1 MTHRLRG
8 RHDPTPP
15 LPYPGSGAVDFE
27 YAYSWNAKRDAIVT
41 ERADEPASI
50 QLFGAT
56 NHAGKPVRVPLF
68 DIAGQS
74 RVADPAPRRLR
85 RRLAALP
92 QYVRRYYTQRLNSLE
107 QGKGMKAA
115 NGWLVNTFER
125 HVLPRIDAVNEQYQI
140 GQLPPALIAFRDD
153 FFRIPYSGKKDL
165 KRLAHRLADCMTGEF
180 VRLCD
185 YWAAA
190 ADDLAF
196 AVIYAYGRIGYLA
209 QHLNMFAPGWQQY
222 CSGQLSAEDA
232 TRAVARLESPAWWL
246 RRLRRLHDQ
255 WREHLMIAAGYVSD
269 KATPYCSDPCLK
281 EWHAQKKANREFLK
295 SRELE
300 DVDTGER
307 VSLIDKVDSSV
318 ANPAVKRAELM
329 NRMRGF
335 EDLAKARD
343 LAGEFYTLTAPSKY
357 HAMQSKT
364 GRRNNKYRGASPRE
378 TQRYLCKVWSKV
390 RASWKRAGIRV
401 FGFRV
406 TEPHH
411 DETPHWHLLLF
422 LKPEHIEQARDIFR
436 RYALQVDG
444 DEPGAAEYR
453 FSVKP
458 MDEQFGSATGY
469 IAKYISKNIDGYALD
484 DELDH
489 DTGEPLKDIA
499 KRVNAWASR
508 WRIRQFQQI
517 GGAPVTVYRELRR
530 MPGRDLFL
538 YPQIS
543 PAHIAADGNDWVGY
557 TEAQGGPLVE
567 RRNLRV
573 RLAYE
578 ITESGND
585 YGDDIS
591 KIIGV
596 YSPLSGIQA
605 TVYTRLITYKIVPA
619 GTDPVL
625 AVDLQAAAPPLGVL
639 SITVRGTQQEED
651 RQGSISGLLPPD
663 IDANDCARWPPG
675 GDFEGMTRRERRAFN
690 EYLIAEA
697 KKTRSKQPAQHQR
710 AEKSAQNL
718 ERLTD
723 FAASIGLELTELE
736 AKKLA
741 GGDELSLNG
750 KRWRAGADGTIRE
763 APASYAEKRSAI
775 MSRVFELKK
784 HRAQP

>member
-1 MTHRLRG
+1 
-8 RHDPTPP
+8 
-15 LPYPGSGAVDFE
+15 
-27 YAYSWNAKRDAIVT
+27 
-41 ERADEPASI
+41 
-50 QLFGAT
+50 
-56 NHAGKPVRVPLF
+56 
-68 DIAGQS
+68 
-74 RVADPAPRRLR
+74 
-85 RRLAALP
+85 
-92 QYVRRYYTQRLNSLE
+92 
-107 QGKGMKAA
+107 
-115 NGWLVNTFER
+115 
-125 HVLPRIDAVNEQYQI
+125 
-140 GQLPPALIAFRDD
+140 
-153 FFRIPYSGKKDL
+153 
-165 KRLAHRLADCMTGEF
+165 
-180 VRLCD
+180 
-185 YWAAA
+185 
-190 ADDLAF
+190 
-196 AVIYAYGRIGYLA
+196 
-209 QHLNMFAPGWQQY
+209 
-222 CSGQLSAEDA
+222 
-232 TRAVARLESPAWWL
+232 
-246 RRLRRLHDQ
+246 
-255 WREHLMIAAGYVSD
+255 
-269 KATPYCSDPCLK
+269 
-281 EWHAQKKANREFLK
+281 REFLK

-307 VSLIDKVDSSV
+307 VSLVDKVDGSV
-318 ANPAVKRAELM
+318 ANPAVRRAELM

-422 LKPEHIEQARDIFR
+422 LKPEHIEQARGIFR

-453 FSVKP
+453 FSVTP

-530 MPGRDLFL
+530 LRDRDLFL
-538 YPQIS
+538 HPEIS
-543 PAHIAADGNDWVGY
+543 PAHIAADAGDWAGY
-557 TEAQGGPLVE
+557 TDAQGGPLVE
-567 RRNLRV
+567 RRHIRV
-573 RLAYE
+573 RIGYD
-578 ITESGND
+578 ITENGND

-591 KIIGV
+591 KIAGV
-596 YSPLSGIQA
+596 YSPFARTQPMI
-605 TVYTRLITYKIVPA
+605 YTRLNTYKIVPA
-619 GTDPVL
+619 STDSGS

-639 SITVRGTQQEED
+639 SITVRGAQQEED
-651 RQGSISGLLPPD
+651 RQGSNPGIFIPG
-663 IDANDCARWPPG
+663 IDANGCVSRPPV

-697 KKTRSKQPAQHQR
+697 KKTRTQQPAVHRHAQ
-710 AEKSAQNL
+710 KSAHL
-718 ERLTD
+718 VEKITD
-723 FAASIGLELTELE
+723 FAASIGLTFTELE
-736 AKKLA
+736 AEKLA

-750 KRWRAGADGTIRE
+750 QRWRARADGSVHP
-763 APASYAEKRSAI
+763 APASYEQKRSAI
-775 MSRVFELKK
+775 MSRLFSLKK
-784 HRAQP
+784 LHLQP

>member
-1 MTHRLRG
+1 MTRNSRG
-8 RHDPTPP
+8 RCQPSPP
-15 LPYPGSGAVDFE
+15 LPYPGSGAVAFE
-27 YAYSWNAKRDAIVT
+27 YAYSWNVKRDAILT
-41 ERADEPASI
+41 ERGDEPASI
-50 QLFGAT
+50 QLFGVTDHSGAP
-56 NHAGKPVRVPLF
+56 ARVPLF
-68 DIAGQS
+68 DIAGQFS
-74 RVADPAPRRLR
+74 VADPAPRRLR

-92 QYVRRYYTQRLNSLE
+92 QYVRRYYTQRLNTIE
-107 QGKGMKAA
+107 QGKGQKAA

-140 GQLPPALIAFRDD
+140 GQVPPALIPFRDD

-165 KRLAHRLADCMTGEF
+165 KRLANRLADCMTGEF

-196 AVIYAYGRIGYLA
+196 AVIYAYGRIGYLT
-209 QHLNMFAPGWQQY
+209 QHLNMFAPGWYQY
-222 CSGQLSAEDA
+222 CSGRLSTEEA

-269 KATPYCSDPCLK
+269 RATPYCSDPCLK

-300 DVDTGER
+300 DTDTGER
-307 VSLIDKVDSSV
+307 FSLVDKVDGSV
-318 ANPAVKRAELM
+318 ANPAVRRAELM

-444 DEPGAAEYR
+444 NEPGAEEFR
-453 FSVKP
+453 FKVKP
-458 MDEQFGSATGY
+458 MDDQFGSATGY

-530 MPGRDLFL
+530 LRDRDLFL
-538 YPQIS
+538 YPEIS
-543 PAHIAADGNDWVGY
+543 PAHIAADSGDWAGY
-557 TEAQGGPLVE
+557 TDAQGGPLVE
-567 RRNLRV
+567 RRHIRV
-573 RLAYE
+573 RIGYD
-578 ITESGND
+578 ITENGND
-585 YGDDIS
+585 YGDDVS
-591 KIIGV
+591 KITGV
-596 YSPLSGIQA
+596 YSPFTGTQSMI
-605 TVYTRLITYKIVPA
+605 YTRLNTFKIVPA
-619 GTDPVL
+619 GADPVL

-639 SITVRGTQQEED
+639 SITVRGVPQEED
-651 RQGSISGLLPPD
+651 RQGSNPGILPPD
-663 IDANDCARWPPG
+663 IDANGCASWPPG

-690 EYLIAEA
+690 EFLITEA
-697 KKTRSKQPAQHQR
+697 KKTRGKQPAEHRR
-710 AEKSAQNL
+710 AKKSAHL
-718 ERLTD
+718 VEKITD
-723 FAASIGLELTELE
+723 FAASIGLAFTVLE
-736 AKKLA
+736 AEKLA

-750 KRWRAGADGTIRE
+750 QRWRALADGSIHP
-763 APASYAEKRSAI
+763 APASYEQKRSAI
-775 MSRVFELKK
+775 MSRVFALKN
-784 HRAQP
+784 HRAQS